1 MLSTATIRTIPLDDE
16 AGIRSWH
23 RAARTTHDHD
33 RPDAPFW
40 HEDEAVALLRDD
52 DPEERIHVFVTQDA
66 DGTVTGH
73 GIASVPLLD
82 NLEKLYF
89 AIAVVPAHRGRGL
102 GDRLVQHVT
111 GIAAAEGRTVLV
123 GEGHL
128 AVEHD
133 AADPVRRFADRHG
146 FSLANTEVRRTLR
159 LPVPDATIQGWVDE
173 AAPHHAG
180 YEILT
185 YEDDVPEPLRP
196 SFVELRNQLAV
207 DAPTGDIDFEAGG
220 LTVELYEEQT
230 RRLVETGRRL
240 LITVAVRDGAAV
252 AHSTLSVPPGA
263 TELPHLNQWGTYV
276 HRDHR
281 GHRLGLAVKAANL
294 RAVQAAFPERTLVST
309 TNSPVNGPMVAINEL
324 MGFRPVDVFAEFL
337 RREV

>member
-1 MLSTATIRTIPLDDE
+1 MISTATIRSIPLDDE
-16 AGIRSWH
+16 AGVRTWH
-23 RAARTTHDHD
+23 RAARATHDRD

-40 HEDEAVALLRDD
+40 HEDEAVALLRED
-52 DPEERIHVFVTQDA
+52 DPEERCYLFTTEDA
-66 DGTVTGH
+66 AGTVTGT
-73 GIASVPLLD
+73 GIVFVPLLD

-89 AIAVVPAHRGRGL
+89 GITVVPGHRGRGF
-102 GDRLVQHVT
+102 GDVLVENVA

-128 AVEHD
+128 PVHHD
-133 AADPVRRFADRHG
+133 ADDPVRRFAERHG
-146 FSLANTEVRRTLR
+146 FTLANTEVRRTLQ
-159 LPVPDATIQGWVDE
+159 LPVPDATIRGWTDE
-173 AAPHHAG
+173 AARHHDG
-180 YEILT
+180 YELAT
-185 YEDDVPEPLRP
+185 YENDVPEPLRP

-220 LTVELYEEQT
+220 LTVELHEEQT

-252 AHSTLSVPPGA
+252 AHSTLSVPPRD

-281 GHRLGLAVKAANL
+281 GHRLGLAVKATNL
-294 RAVQAAFPERTLVST
+294 RAVQAVFPERTLVST

-324 MGFRPVDVFAEFL
+324 MGFRPADVFAEFL
-337 RREV
+337 RRT